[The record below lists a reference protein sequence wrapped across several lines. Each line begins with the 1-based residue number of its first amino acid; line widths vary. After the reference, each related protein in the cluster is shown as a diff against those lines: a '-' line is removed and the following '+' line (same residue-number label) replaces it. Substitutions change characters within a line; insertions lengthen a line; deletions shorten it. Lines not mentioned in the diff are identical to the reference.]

1 MRLIKKNVTMKFLRN
16 VLATLVGLFLF
27 CGILFFGIIL
37 LGALFGGNSEK
48 VVVKDNSVINLD
60 LSKVKYDYAGK
71 FNFKD
76 FNYSESNADGVTDI
90 LNAIE
95 AAKTDDKIK
104 GISILNNQ
112 SLLGMA
118 QRRAIREQ
126 LESFKAS
133 GKFVVAYANV
143 YSQGEYYMNSVADT
157 VYLNPVGGLDFKGL
171 ATEILYLKDLQ
182 DKTGVKM
189 EVIRHGKY
197 KSAVEPYLEQHMS
210 EANREQTT
218 VLLRSIW
225 NTIAEDIAK
234 SRKMTVDSLDGIANR
249 LAARTP
255 KKALAVGLVDQV
267 VYEDVYHDGIRKA
280 LGVAKEKEYNT
291 IDIVEYAKETATKLK
306 TSSAKDEVA
315 VIYAQGQILSGEGS
329 VSHIGE
335 GSINRA
341 LKKARNNDKVKAIV
355 LRVNSPGGS
364 ALTSDLIWREIELTK
379 KVKPVIVSMGDV
391 AASGGYYIACNSDR
405 IFADPSTITGSIGVF
420 GMLPNFKQ
428 VADKFGVNA
437 EKVQTHD
444 NASGYSPF
452 RALESKDRA
461 IITEGVEEIY
471 EVFVN
476 RVAEGRKMTFDQ
488 VNDLAQGRVWTGT
501 DALKNGLID
510 EFGGLDKAI
519 AYAARKVEISNYKIV
534 NYPEYEVKFEDMLRN
549 FLGVSILKT
558 QEELLKEKIGT
569 ANYDLIERLNYFNQ
583 AEGVQALMP
592 YEITIK

>member
-1 MRLIKKNVTMKFLRN
+1 MKFLRN

-48 VVVKDNSVINLD
+48 VTVKENSVINLD

-112 SLLGMA
+112 SILGMA

-255 KKALAVGLVDQV
+255 NKALAVGLVDKV

-280 LGVAKEKEYNT
+280 LGVAKEKDYNT
-291 IDIVEYAKETATKLK
+291 IDIVEYAKETASKLK
-306 TSSAKDEVA
+306 ASSAKDEVA

-335 GSINRA
+335 GSVNRA
-341 LKKARNNDKVKAIV
+341 LRKARNNDKVKAIV

-461 IITEGVEEIY
+461 FITEGVEEIY

-476 RVAEGRKMTFDQ
+476 RVAEGRKMTFEQ
-488 VNDLAQGRVWTGT
+488 VNDLAQGRVWTGI

-519 AYAARKVEISNYKIV
+519 AYAAKKVEISNYKIV

-549 FLGVSILKT
+549 LLGVSILKT

-569 ANYDLIERLNYFNQ
+569 ANYDLIERLNYFNK
-583 AEGVQALMP
+583 AEGTQALMP
-592 YEITIK
+592 FEITIK

>member
-1 MRLIKKNVTMKFLRN
+1 MKFLRN

-48 VVVKDNSVINLD
+48 VTVKENSVINLD

-112 SLLGMA
+112 SILGMA

-255 KKALAVGLVDQV
+255 NKALAVGLVDKV

-280 LGVAKEKEYNT
+280 LGVAKEKDYNT
-291 IDIVEYAKETATKLK
+291 IDIVEYAKETASKLK
-306 TSSAKDEVA
+306 ASSAKDEVA

-335 GSINRA
+335 GSVNRA
-341 LKKARNNDKVKAIV
+341 LRKARNNDKVKAIV

-461 IITEGVEEIY
+461 FITEGVEEIY

-476 RVAEGRKMTFDQ
+476 RVAEGRKMTFEQ

-519 AYAARKVEISNYKIV
+519 AYAAKKVEISNYKIV

-549 FLGVSILKT
+549 LLGVSILKT

-569 ANYDLIERLNYFNQ
+569 ANYDLIERLNYFNK
-583 AEGVQALMP
+583 AEGTQALMP
-592 YEITIK
+592 FEITIK